1 MAKANDTEEN
11 IEVVLDVKGIQF
23 KFELRRSVD
32 WRSQAKQWGVLNV
45 FSVDNPCRGFLLES

>member
-32 WRSQAKQWGVLNV
+32 
-45 FSVDNPCRGFLLES
+45 